1 MARQNNEVSR
11 LLQDWNAGDTGA
23 RDQLISLVF
32 DDLRDIARRH
42 FERELPGHTLQPTA
56 LVNELYMRLKKQRS
70 VQWRNRKEFFAVA
83 AKMIRR
89 ILVDYARK
97 RRAAKR
103 GDGGPKISFDEAF
116 GGAVDEPQLL
126 ALDDALKG
134 LEKVDPRGS
143 QVVEL
148 HAFGGLNFDEI
159 AEVLQVARSTTLRDW
174 KHAKLWLRR
183 ELRGA
188 TPDGADGEVR
198 GEER

>member
-1 MARQNNEVSR
+1 MPSQDHEVSR
-11 LLQDWNAGDTGA
+11 LLQGWNDGDTGD
-23 RDQLISLVF
+23 RDQLMSLVF
-32 DDLRDIARRH
+32 DDLRAIARRH
-42 FERELPGHTLQPTA
+42 FDRELPGHTLQPTA

-70 VQWRNRKEFFAVA
+70 VQWRNRQEFFAVA

-89 ILVDYARK
+89 ILVDHARK
-97 RRAAKR
+97 RSAVKR

-116 GGAVDEPQLL
+116 GGVMDEPQLI

-148 HAFGGLNFDEI
+148 HAFGGLSFDEI

-174 KHAKLWLRR
+174 KHARLWLRR
-183 ELRGA
+183 ELRG
-188 TPDGADGEVR
+188 PVPEGPEGE
-198 GEER
+198 